1 MDDDVTLTPPES
13 GDGDGSNWK
22 RRYVFNTISAY
33 ATFVLRVGLGL
44 VLFRLLF
51 SRFDNVEFGFWALL
65 WSLFGFAALVDF
77 GLGLSVQKAVAQQAD
92 AKDFSGLSPLLSSV
106 FWAFA
111 GIGVGMFLLSI
122 PARPLM
128 FAAIHVPPEYVAEFS
143 RAWFVFF
150 AGMALILPTGLFP
163 VMLEGMQRMDLANWF
178 RIGTTIIHFCCMLWA
193 ISSDQSFAMI
203 MFISAIAGSAPN
215 LIAGST
221 VLKKMRG
228 LSLSPRHFGLHHIK
242 GQLAFSISAY
252 LITCSTLVL
261 TRTDQAVVATVVSI
275 SAVAIYQA
283 GYKIGEM
290 LIFFSQQI
298 SRAVTPAA
306 AFLSGRNNTKELR
319 ELLLRTSRL
328 MFLIVTPCYLISA
341 FYLDALIRLLTGL
354 EEVPR
359 EAWLVGQIL
368 LLAVFNSQIT
378 SGCARNVLVM
388 SGHEKLLLKITMGQA
403 IANLVLSVA
412 FAFRFGIVGVATAT
426 LITSLLFN
434 WGWLMPKLFQF
445 TEMKPLRYIGYHASA
460 AGLPFG
466 VFALAAALILLLA
479 PMSPESTFID
489 LAWRGLLILGPCM
502 VLNLRRFKEILS

>member
-1 MDDDVTLTPPES
+1 MENDATSTPS
-13 GDGDGSNWK
+13 GNGDGDESNWK
-22 RRYVFNTISAY
+22 RRYLFNTLSAY

-77 GLGLSVQKAVAQQAD
+77 GLGLSVQKAVARQAD
-92 AKDFSGLSPLLSSV
+92 AEDFSDLSPLLSSV

-111 GIGVGMFLLSI
+111 AIGLGLFLLSI

-128 FAAIHVPPEYVAEFS
+128 FAAIDVPPEYVAEFS

-150 AGMALILPTGLFP
+150 AGLALILPTGLFP

-178 RIGTTIIHFCCMLWA
+178 RIGTTVIHFGCMLWA
-193 ISSDQSFAMI
+193 ITSDQSFAMI

-215 LIAGST
+215 LIAGGT

-228 LSLSPRHFGLHHIK
+228 LSLMPRHFGLRHIK
-242 GQLAFSISAY
+242 GQLGFSISAY

-261 TRTDQAVVATVVSI
+261 TKTDQAVVATVVSI
-275 SAVAIYQA
+275 AAVAIYQA

-306 AFLSGRNNTKELR
+306 AFLSGRNDTKQLR

-341 FYLDALIRLLTGL
+341 LYLDALIRLLTGL
-354 EEVPR
+354 DEVPR
-359 EAWLVGQIL
+359 EAWLVGQLL
-368 LLAVFNSQIT
+368 LLAVFNTQIT

-403 IANLVLSVA
+403 IANLLLSVA
-412 FAFRFGIVGVATAT
+412 FAFKFGIVGVAAAT

-445 TEMKPLRYIGYHASA
+445 TEMKPQRYLGYHASA

-466 VFALAAALILLLA
+466 LFAIAAALIVPLA

-502 VLNLRRFKEILS
+502 LLNLRRFKEILL